1 VTTLG
6 FSLLEKTIGTE
17 HGEMPNYG
25 NPKNNKYRFKNPR
38 NGSPAFEPQTPWTLA
53 KPTSIQAT

>member
-17 HGEMPNYG
+17 HGEM
-25 NPKNNKYRFKNPR
+25 PKNNKYRFKNPR